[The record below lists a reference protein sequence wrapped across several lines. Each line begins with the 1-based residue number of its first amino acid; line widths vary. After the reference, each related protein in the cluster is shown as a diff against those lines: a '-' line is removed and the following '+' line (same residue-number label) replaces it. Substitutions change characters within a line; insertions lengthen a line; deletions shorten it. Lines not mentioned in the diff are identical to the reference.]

1 MGVIGADGV
10 DVGTFGDVV
19 AIEDGLGGSGC
30 GVDDVGAAYGLGGG
44 SSGVYRDAEAVG
56 HFGAEV
62 CAALWIAAVNAGGFE
77 LSRGGDGFEL
87 GSCLAARAED
97 GGCPRVLA
105 GKIFCGDAGS
115 GSGALLAHEIGFD

>member
-1 MGVIGADGV
+1 M
-10 DVGTFGDVV
+10 
-19 AIEDGLGGSGC
+19 
-30 GVDDVGAAYGLGGG
+30 
-44 SSGVYRDAEAVG
+44 G

-62 CAALWIAAVNAGGFE
+62 CAAVGVAAVNAGGIE

-87 GSCLAARAED
+87 GSCLASRAED

-115 GSGALLAHEIGFD
+115 GAGALLAHEIGFD